1 MLLVYI
7 GEAASISFLKFVR
20 DTVSAQIGPS
30 QFSHND
36 QNENMLEMEPTIA
49 VPESITPAIEDL
61 DATRREDYI
70 HAYRAAVSVKF
81 PSRNPVTHAPCLNR
95 QAAF

>member
-1 MLLVYI
+1 MYI

-36 QNENMLEMEPTIA
+36 QNENMLETEPTIA
-49 VPESITPAIEDL
+49 VPESITPAIEEL
-61 DATRREDYI
+61 DATRRQDYI
-70 HAYRAAVSVKF
+70 HAYRAAVSGQLL
-81 PSRNPVTHAPCLNR
+81 P
-95 QAAF
+95 